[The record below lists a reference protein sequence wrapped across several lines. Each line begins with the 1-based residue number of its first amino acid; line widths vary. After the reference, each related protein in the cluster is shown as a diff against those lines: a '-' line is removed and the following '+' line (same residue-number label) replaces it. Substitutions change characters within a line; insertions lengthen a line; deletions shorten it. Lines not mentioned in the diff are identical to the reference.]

1 MIILIILG
9 YVIIAGI
16 CTAIFSSISD
26 VIGYDD
32 DIDFETILLTAAF
45 WPLSIPLAIIV
56 GIFLLSAKGSM
67 CLINLIKNGLTKKK
81 DS

>member
-16 CTAIFSSISD
+16 FSAIFSSICD
-26 VIGYDD
+26 AIGYDAD
-32 DIDFETILLTAAF
+32 TEFETIVLPAL
-45 WPLSIPLAIIV
+45 WPLSIPIAIIV
-56 GIFLLSAKGSM
+56 CIFLLSAKVSM
-67 CLINLIKNGLTKKK
+67 YLINLIKNGFTKKK